1 VSPSARI
8 GCEDQRGEV
17 VEQRQERLTWGHMR
31 LALHA
36 LRERVRGMGAD
47 GIGLLATLLALVTVG
62 LGFIALSD
70 EVRERETQDVDERV
84 LMSLRRPDHPE
95 EPLGPLWLAE
105 AARDVTS
112 LGSVSVLTL
121 VVCAVSGF
129 LVLVRRWRTLGLV
142 VGSTVGG
149 ALLNSLLKGLFA
161 RPRPTVVPHLTQVLT
176 ESFPSGHAM
185 LSAIVYLTL
194 GALLAQLTE
203 RRRLKAYLVTVAL
216 LLTLLIGLTRV
227 YLGVH
232 YPTDVLGG
240 WMAGLAWALLT
251 AVVARAAKRR
261 SPELREEARGE
272 TTPS

>member
-1 VSPSARI
+1 
-8 GCEDQRGEV
+8 
-17 VEQRQERLTWGHMR
+17 
-31 LALHA
+31 
-36 LRERVRGMGAD
+36 MGAD
-47 GIGLLATLLALVTVG
+47 GILLLATLLTLLTVG

-70 EVRERETQDVDERV
+70 EVREQDTQHLDERV
-84 LMSLRRPDHPE
+84 LRSLRRADDPALPI
-95 EPLGPLWLAE
+95 GPQWLAE
-105 AARDVTS
+105 AARDVTA

-121 VVCAVSGF
+121 MVCAVSGF

-149 ALLNSLLKGLFA
+149 ALLNSLLKHLFA
-161 RPRPTVVPHLTQVLT
+161 RPRPTVVPHLTWVLT

-203 RRRLKAYLVTVAL
+203 RRWLKAYLVGVAL
-216 LLTLLIGLTRV
+216 LLTLLIGGTRV

-251 AVVARAAKRR
+251 ALVARAAKRR
-261 SPELREEARGE
+261 SPALREESRGE
-272 TTPS
+272 TAPP

>member
-1 VSPSARI
+1 
-8 GCEDQRGEV
+8 
-17 VEQRQERLTWGHMR
+17 
-31 LALHA
+31 
-36 LRERVRGMGAD
+36 MGAD
-47 GIGLLATLLALVTVG
+47 GIVLLATLLTLLTVG

-70 EVRERETQDVDERV
+70 EVREKDTQHLDERV
-84 LMSLRRPDHPE
+84 LLSLRRADNVEVPI
-95 EPLGPLWLAE
+95 GPHGLAE
-105 AARDVTS
+105 VARDVTA

-121 VVCAVSGF
+121 MVCAVSGF
-129 LVLVRRWRTLGLV
+129 LVLVRRWRTLALV

-149 ALLNSLLKGLFA
+149 ALVNSLLKSLFA
-161 RPRPTVVPHLTQVLT
+161 RPRPTVVPHLTDVLT

-203 RRRLKAYLVTVAL
+203 RRRLKAYLVGVAL

-251 AVVARAAKRR
+251 ALVARAAKRR
-261 SPELREEARGE
+261 SRALREESRGQ
-272 TTPS
+272 TAPS

>member
-1 VSPSARI
+1 
-8 GCEDQRGEV
+8 
-17 VEQRQERLTWGHMR
+17 
-31 LALHA
+31 
-36 LRERVRGMGAD
+36 MGAD
-47 GIGLLATLLALVTVG
+47 GIGLLATLLALVSVV

-70 EVRERETQDVDERV
+70 EVRENETQHVDERV
-84 LMSLRRPDHPE
+84 LLSLRRPDNPA
-95 EPLGPLWLAE
+95 EPVGPLWLAE
-105 AARDVTS
+105 AARDVTA
-112 LGSVSVLTL
+112 LGSVSVLAL
-121 VVCAVSGF
+121 MVCAVSGF

-161 RPRPTVVPHLTQVLT
+161 RPRPTVVPHLTWVLT

-203 RRRLKAYLVTVAL
+203 RRRLKAYLVAVAL
-216 LLTLLIGLTRV
+216 LLTLLIGVTRV

-240 WMAGLAWALLT
+240 WMAGLGWALLT
-251 AVVARAAKRR
+251 ALLARAAKRR
-261 SPELREEARGE
+261 SPELQEEARGE

>member
-1 VSPSARI
+1 
-8 GCEDQRGEV
+8 
-17 VEQRQERLTWGHMR
+17 
-31 LALHA
+31 
-36 LRERVRGMGAD
+36 MGAD
-47 GIGLLATLLALVTVG
+47 GIVLLATLLTLLTVG

-70 EVRERETQDVDERV
+70 EVREQDTQHLDERV
-84 LMSLRRPDHPE
+84 LLSLRRADSPQVPI
-95 EPLGPLWLAE
+95 GPPWLAE
-105 AARDVTS
+105 VARDVTA

-121 VVCAVSGF
+121 AVGAVGGF
-129 LVLVRRWRTLGLV
+129 LVLVRRWRTLALV

-149 ALLNSLLKGLFA
+149 ALVNSLLKSLFA
-161 RPRPTVVPHLTQVLT
+161 RPRPTVVPHLTGVLT

-203 RRRLKAYLVTVAL
+203 RRRLKAYLMGVAL

-232 YPTDVLGG
+232 YPTDVVGG

-251 AVVARAAKRR
+251 ALVARGVKRH
-261 SPELREEARGE
+261 SPALREESRGR
-272 TTPS
+272 TAPP

>member
-1 VSPSARI
+1 M
-8 GCEDQRGEV
+8 
-17 VEQRQERLTWGHMR
+17 RLTSRALWERFHGR
-31 LALHA
+31 L
-36 LRERVRGMGAD
+36 GAD
-47 GIGLLATLLALVTVG
+47 GIGLLATLLLLVTVG

-70 EVRERETQDVDERV
+70 DVREKETQHFDERV
-84 LMSLRRPDHPE
+84 LLSLRRADNPE
-95 EPLGPLWLAE
+95 APRGPRWLAE

-129 LVLVRRWRTLGLV
+129 LVLVRRWRTLALV
-142 VGSTVGG
+142 LGSTVGG
-149 ALLNSLLKGLFA
+149 AAVNGILKGHFA
-161 RPRPTVVPHLTQVLT
+161 RPRPTVVPHLTHVLS

-194 GALLAQLTE
+194 GALLAQLVE
-203 RRRLKAYLVTVAL
+203 RRWLRAYLVGVAL
-216 LLTLLIGLTRV
+216 TLTLLIGLTRV

-251 AVVARAAKRR
+251 AVMARGAKRR
-261 SPELREEARGE
+261 SPGLREESRGD
-272 TTPS
+272 TAPS

>member
-1 VSPSARI
+1 
-8 GCEDQRGEV
+8 
-17 VEQRQERLTWGHMR
+17 M
-31 LALHA
+31 
-36 LRERVRGMGAD
+36 
-47 GIGLLATLLALVTVG
+47 LATLLGLVALG

-70 EVRERETQDVDERV
+70 EVREKETQHFDERV
-84 LMSLRRPDHPE
+84 LLALRTPGHPE
-95 EPLGPLWLAE
+95 QPLGPPWLAE

-129 LVLVRRWRTLGLV
+129 LVLVRRWRTLLLV

-149 ALLNSLLKGLFA
+149 AGVNSLLKSVFA
-161 RPRPTVVPHLTQVLT
+161 RPRPSVVPHLTWVLT

-194 GALLAQLTE
+194 GALLAQLVE
-203 RRRLKAYLVTVAL
+203 RRWLKAYLVGVAL
-216 LLTLLIGLTRV
+216 SLTLLIGLTRV

-240 WMAGLAWALLT
+240 WMAGLAWALLS
-251 AVVARAAKRR
+251 ALVARAARRR
-261 SPELREEARGE
+261 SPGLREESRGD
-272 TTPS
+272 TAPS